1 MKQLSRRDFISAV
14 STGAITGVAVW
25 GIFSYL
31 NIILPFG
38 IHGAFLLIIIPILW
52 ILGVQLGYS
61 LGLFWPAMEQFGR
74 YCAVGFTN
82 ASVDFGIL
90 YICIAISGIASGLW
104 YAAFKMF
111 SFLIAVSHSYFWN
124 KQWAFYDGKT
134 HESDG
139 QLKRFLFVN
148 IAAIIVNVFVASLV
162 VTMRLADIDAQRWAG
177 VSAIV
182 GSAVALIFSFIGFRR
197 FVFRARL

>member
-1 MKQLSRRDFISAV
+1 MRHISRRDFISAII
-14 STGAITGVAVW
+14 TGAITGGAIW

-31 NIILPFG
+31 NILLPLG
-38 IHGAFLLIIIPILW
+38 IHGAFFLILIPMLW
-52 ILGVQLGYS
+52 IFGVQFGYALS
-61 LGLFWPAMEQFGR
+61 LFWPAMEQFGR

-90 YICIAISGIASGLW
+90 YICIAVTGVASGILFAV
-104 YAAFKMF
+104 FKTL
-111 SFLIAVSHSYFWN
+111 SYIVAVSHSYFWN

-134 HESDG
+134 RESDG

-148 IAAIIVNVFVASLV
+148 IAAMIVNVTTSSV
-162 VTMRLADIDAQRWAG
+162 VIMLRVPSIDIQRWAG

-197 FVFRARL
+197 FVFRVRL